1 MTASEEQLLRK
12 ERESER
18 ERERERG
25 NHYQEKTNVEQVWSV
40 SMLITTP
47 KITKIN

>member
-18 ERERERG
+18 EREREGESLSRE
-25 NHYQEKTNVEQVWSV
+25 NKC
-40 SMLITTP
+40 
-47 KITKIN
+47 